1 MYTPSRLEYIA
12 HAAIA
17 EPSSPSYHILSPRS
31 LNTYSSC
38 FSLSPTSFTYN
49 HPVERVIPYS
59 TTSQIYHTASFHREY
74 HFEPDFFLK
83 PGRETPFVGK
93 AEEIKEFVE
102 QAFEAI
108 FHQSFPNDIRLSV
121 CTPEEFRT
129 LAPHPSTIGLSI
141 NRSTQGLISDI
152 FILNGSLGRVL
163 LTIGHELG
171 HVLTPT
177 LDNPHDEEAKAYAF
191 SYVWMKIIQELNI
204 AGLQNVIVNENPA
217 PNGLH
222 DKAFA
227 FIQHLWQQGKT
238 HWEIYCNLLSRE
250 ESLAVAV

>member
-1 MYTPSRLEYIA
+1 MTI
-12 HAAIA
+12 
-17 EPSSPSYHILSPRS
+17 
-31 LNTYSSC
+31 NC
-38 FSLSPTSFTYN
+38 
-49 HPVERVIPYS
+49 S
-59 TTSQIYHTASFHREY
+59 T
-74 HFEPDFFLK
+74 L
-83 PGRETPFVGK
+83 
-93 AEEIKEFVE
+93 
-102 QAFEAI
+102 
-108 FHQSFPNDIRLSV
+108 
-121 CTPEEFRT
+121 
-129 LAPHPSTIGLSI
+129 
-141 NRSTQGLISDI
+141 GLIFDI

-204 AGLQNVIVNENPA
+204 AGLKNVIVNENPA